1 MKKKAVQF
9 GGALFGACAGAVLYV
24 LVWGY
29 IDRFFYDV
37 FGIVLQ
43 CDGCHGPSLSLIY
56 GFIPVAAAVCSTAC
70 SAVFFREGGWALF
83 ARCLAACTVVGGT
96 LSLGAVY
103 VAAGGVAAV
112 LVACSMGL
120 AALLAGACPR
130 VSEGRPERVP

>member
-9 GGALFGACAGAVLYV
+9 VGALIGAFAGAVLYV
-24 LVWGY
+24 LLWKH
-29 IDRFFYDV
+29 IDRFFYDT

-56 GFIPVAAAVCSTAC
+56 GFIPVAAAVCSAAC
-70 SAVFFREGGWALF
+70 STLVFRDGGWALLG
-83 ARCLAACTVVGGT
+83 RSLAACIMIGGT

-103 VAAGGVAAV
+103 VAAGAVAAV

-120 AALLAGACPR
+120 AALIAGAFPR
-130 VSEGRPERVP
+130 RPVPPESAA